1 MEIVSIEPQPN
12 SYAQGALVSGPARWL
27 YVSGQ
32 VPEDG
37 GGRVPET
44 FAEQARLAWRNV
56 FGVLERAGM
65 SPRDLV
71 KVTVYLADRRYRE
84 ENAAIRAEMLGNHAP
99 ALTVVIVGIWDEAWL
114 LEIEAVA
121 AAPA

>member
-1 MEIVSIEPQPN
+1 MKIVSIEPQPN
-12 SYAQGALVSGPARWL
+12 SYAQGALVTGAGRWV

-37 GGRVPET
+37 EGRVPAT
-44 FAEQARLAWRNV
+44 FGEQARLAWRNV

-65 SPRDLV
+65 TPRDLV
-71 KVTVYLADRRYRE
+71 KVTVYLSDRRYRE
-84 ENAAIRAEMLGNHAP
+84 ENAVIRAEMLGDHAP

-121 AAPA
+121 AAPV

>member
-1 MEIVSIEPQPN
+1 MEIVSLEPQPN
-12 SYAQGALVSGPARWL
+12 SYAQGALVSGAGRWV

-37 GGRVPET
+37 AGRVPAT

-65 SPRDLV
+65 TPRDLV
-71 KVTVYLADRRYRE
+71 KVTVYLSDRRYRE
-84 ENAAIRAEMLGNHAP
+84 ENAAVRAEMLGDHAP
-99 ALTVVIVGIWDEAWL
+99 ALTVVIAGIWDEAWL

-121 AAPA
+121 AAP

>member
-1 MEIVSIEPQPN
+1 MEIISLDPQPN
-12 SYAQGALVSGPARWL
+12 SYAQGALVTGPARWT

-32 VPEDG
+32 VPADSA
-37 GGRVPET
+37 GRVPGT

-65 SPRDLV
+65 TPRDLV
-71 KVTVYLADRRYRE
+71 KVTVYLSDRRYRA
-84 ENAAIRAEMLGNHAP
+84 ENALIRAETLGEHAP

-121 AAPA
+121 ATPS

>member
-1 MEIVSIEPQPN
+1 MEIVSLDPQPN
-12 SYAQGALVSGPARWL
+12 SYAQGALVTGPARWT

-37 GGRVPET
+37 AGRVPET

-65 SPRDLV
+65 TPGDLV
-71 KVTVYLADRRYRE
+71 KVTVYLSDRRFRE
-84 ENAAIRAEMLGNHAP
+84 ENSAIRAEMLGDHAP

-121 AAPA
+121 AAAP